1 MVRYLCRSC
10 PRCNGYVGIIVRGL
24 DRMFRFR
31 PSTATAWAAAI
42 DSLGLSF
49 EAKKFHHRANG
60 KEISRQNPERFAVGY
75 RYG

>member
-1 MVRYLCRSC
+1 MVSPGVTARSVLFC
-10 PRCNGYVGIIVRGL
+10 VRL
-24 DRMFRFR
+24 DATHRSN
-31 PSTATAWAAAI
+31 PLTATAWTAAI

-60 KEISRQNPERFAVGY
+60 KEISRQNPERSAVGY